1 MLPYLGERMKRHPKI
16 TGPVNHRL
24 GSCRERRL
32 NDMLNLSDH
41 LRLKM
46 AKSVVEYFRVIYK
59 IKDRSA
65 KSKNEALAANSLKS
79 ESTV

>member
-1 MLPYLGERMKRHPKI
+1 
-16 TGPVNHRL
+16 
-24 GSCRERRL
+24 
-32 NDMLNLSDH
+32 
-41 LRLKM
+41 M

-79 ESTV
+79 ESTVWSDPVQLQSNPTYIL